1 MSNASGRVLETASS
15 IQEDAFRMFDSDGDG
30 LINTSDLCAAL
41 NKLGQIPTPSELKS
55 MIQEVDANGDGKIDY
70 HEFLELAS
78 RGISDTQSGSS
89 SEASLR
95 HAFKVF
101 DKDGDGFITPAEL
114 REELK
119 ASGKVLTLEEAEVLV
134 KECDLDGDGKLCY
147 AEFAKFIDETT

>member
-1 MSNASGRVLETASS
+1 MASTSGRVLETASS
-15 IQEDAFRMFDSDGDG
+15 VQEEAFRMFDSDGDG

-41 NKLGQIPTPSELKS
+41 NKLGQIPTAGELKS

-70 HEFLELAS
+70 HEFLVLTS
-78 RGISDTQSGSS
+78 RGKSDLHDGSS
-89 SEASLR
+89 SEASLK

-101 DKDGDGFITPAEL
+101 DKDGDGFISPAEL

-119 ASGKVLTLEEAEVLV
+119 ASGKVLTMAEAEALV

-147 AEFAKFIDETT
+147 AEFAKFVEDTT